1 MTHTA
6 RGPDLSRPHAA
17 RRDDPSTA
25 RTRVRDVRARECRIV
40 P

>member
-1 MTHTA
+1 MTADTA
-6 RGPDLSRPHAA
+6 RGHRRPPAA
-17 RRDDPSTA
+17 PRGDP

>member
-1 MTHTA
+1 MMTDPP
-6 RGPDLSRPHAA
+6 RGHRRPHAA
-17 RRDDPSTA
+17 RRDAAPGA